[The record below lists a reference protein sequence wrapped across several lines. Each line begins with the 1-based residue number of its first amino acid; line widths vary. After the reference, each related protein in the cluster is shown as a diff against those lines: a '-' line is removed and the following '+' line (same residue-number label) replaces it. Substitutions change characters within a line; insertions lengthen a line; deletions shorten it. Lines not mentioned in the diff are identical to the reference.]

1 MGIDRLRRRM
11 QHRVAGR
18 TRAFVLLGADA
29 HHAAR
34 RWSRASFVAP
44 GPIPLGG
51 PVCDVR
57 VGGGTAAAAL
67 QLGRWTLGG
76 DAIAD
81 SWRRVDG
88 GEFAERVAVTA
99 YVPEARSSLIGS
111 VGFDDGDY
119 AGLDLTAECLVWRWR
134 AITSGL
140 DLRPRVWA
148 WARVRHRDGNGRN
161 VLTPAAALSLQH
173 FALVGSQLD
182 LALSAESELADE
194 CAPLSRALAQV
205 GFGSIPRPLWS
216 RGDPDSPDAVSSTIQ
231 WSWFATLAY
240 AVPLDSRAR
249 AGLVVQGGARFLRPF
264 GR

>member
-1 MGIDRLRRRM
+1 M
-11 QHRVAGR
+11 
-18 TRAFVLLGADA
+18 LLGADA